1 MSFINFSTFI
11 HVWGWNVY
19 VKLCEYVL
27 LCKYVIIV
35 ISTYTKE
42 GEGWVLHLLTK
53 PQGFSQNP
61 GRCLFGSIHGH
72 QDCWWICIPGG
83 LLCFLSIPPQKKKKN
98 TFFPMFVTLPKTTN
112 KFAPENWQTCCE
124 FQGVCLEDHPRTD
137 VKWLMTIGFRFR
149 PLRNVPLPNGQTS
162 LHGL

>member
-1 MSFINFSTFI
+1 M
-11 HVWGWNVY
+11 WNY
-19 VKLCEYVL
+19 VNMYYYVNMWL
-27 LCKYVIIV
+27 L
-35 ISTYTKE
+35 
-42 GEGWVLHLLTK
+42 LFLLTQK
-53 PQGFSQNP
+53 RERVEYSTCLQNLKGFRKIQDAA
-61 GRCLFGSIHGH
+61 CLDPSTDIKTAGGSV
-72 QDCWWICIPGG
+72 
-83 LLCFLSIPPQKKKKN
+83 FLADFCVFFPSPPQKKKAHTH

-112 KFAPENWQTCCE
+112 KFAPENWQTCSPKETLKQGQTCCE